1 MKKRILTIFFSGI
14 LLLMSCSSSQKGA
27 QHMRD
32 ESKMTLLCWR
42 ETEQNVFRDG
52 RPASHLVFVPLT
64 YEDEEEEP
72 QPGLLESWE
81 HSEDYT
87 EWTFHLRKNVRWNDG
102 KPVTARDVKFTIE
115 LITDPN
121 LMYEVKLF
129 DEITVIDDFTC
140 QLRSKRPFYG
150 LIYGWIGVFPEHLL
164 GELDKSKFWL
174 WEFWKQP
181 VGYGPY
187 RYIRH
192 VPNTMVELEVNPDYY
207 GEKPKIEHVVIKL
220 GGNPLTELLSRN
232 VDAAFDLQPH
242 EILQLAEDPRFVLY
256 HEFRVTDVFSVIWN
270 HKSPLFRDSSVRRA
284 LTLAINR
291 RELSQVLNLPED
303 TPIFDVAIIPRHLNR
318 GEVPE
323 PLPFD
328 PEEAK
333 RLLDKAGWVETS
345 EGGIREKN
353 GQKFRF
359 SLLFSTEL
367 MPGAVYIQ
375 DQLRRV
381 GIDMEMAPM
390 ELSVIV
396 GRAEEGKY
404 DAIFRG
410 FMQFGYGWGYGGYD
424 NPEFDRLLRG
434 MFSSTNLEEFDNT
447 AKKLWPIF
455 QADIP
460 WTLLYPRVRF
470 HVAHKRVKGLKSPN
484 RSDPGKFLEYLW
496 IEEQE

>member
-1 MKKRILTIFFSGI
+1 MKKITLLFFIVIVLFLSHN
-14 LLLMSCSSSQKGA
+14 CSANKEQKV
-27 QHMRD
+27 RD
-32 ESKMTLLCWR
+32 ESKITLLSWR

-52 RPASHLVFVPLT
+52 RPASYLMFVPLT
-64 YEDEEEEP
+64 YEDEEGQT
-72 QPGLLESWE
+72 QPGLMESWD

-87 EWTFHLRKNVRWNDG
+87 EWTFHLRKDVRWHDG

-129 DEITVIDDFTC
+129 DEIKIIDDFTC
-140 QLRSKRPFYG
+140 TLRSERPFYA
-150 LIYGWIGVFPEHLL
+150 LIYGWNGVFPEHLL
-164 GELDKSKFWL
+164 GDLDKSKFWY

-187 RYIRH
+187 RYVRH
-192 VPNTMVELEVNPDYY
+192 VPNTMVELEVNPDYFK
-207 GEKPKIEHVVIKL
+207 EKPKIEHVVIKL
-220 GGNPLTELLSRN
+220 GGNPLTELLSGN
-232 VDAAFDLQPH
+232 VDAALDLEPH
-242 EILQLAEDPRFVLY
+242 EILQLAKDPRFDLY
-256 HEFRVTDVFSVIWN
+256 HEFRVTDVFSIVWN
-270 HKSPLFRDSSVRRA
+270 HKNPLFEDSNVRRA

-291 RELSQVLNLPED
+291 RELTQVLNLPED
-303 TPIFDVAIIPRHLNR
+303 TPIFDVAITPRQLSR
-318 GEVPE
+318 AEVPE

-328 PEEAK
+328 PEEAR
-333 RLLDKAGWVETS
+333 RLLDAAGWVETS

-359 SLLFSTEL
+359 SLLFSADL

-381 GIDMEMAPM
+381 GIDMETVTM

-396 GRAEEGKY
+396 GRTEEGKY

-410 FMQFGYGWGYGGYD
+410 FMQFSYGWGYGGYD

-447 AKKLWPIF
+447 ARKLWPIF
-455 QADIP
+455 QSDIP

-484 RSDPGKFLEYLW
+484 RSDPGKFLEHLW
-496 IEEQE
+496 IEDKD